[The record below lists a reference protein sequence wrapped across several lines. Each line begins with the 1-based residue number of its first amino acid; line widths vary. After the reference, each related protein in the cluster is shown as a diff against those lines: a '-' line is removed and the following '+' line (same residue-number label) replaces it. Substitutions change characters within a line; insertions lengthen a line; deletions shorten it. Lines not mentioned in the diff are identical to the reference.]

1 MKNKEDSVY
10 IKHIL
15 ESINNIEMWTKD
27 ASFEDFS
34 EDSDL
39 LQSAVIRQL
48 EIIGEATG
56 KVSEELKD
64 KYNEIPWKKV
74 MGMRNRLIHEY
85 MSIDLSLT
93 WGVVQTEIPEL
104 KIQLEKLLKAF

>member
-1 MKNKEDSVY
+1 MKSKEDSVY

-15 ESINNIEMWTKD
+15 ESIDNIEMWTKD

-34 EDSDL
+34 EDSEL

-48 EIIGEATG
+48 EIIGEAAG

-74 MGMRNRLIHEY
+74 IGMRNRLIHEY
-85 MSIDLSLT
+85 MSIDLPLT
-93 WGVVQTEIPEL
+93 WGVVQEEVP
-104 KIQLEKLLKAF
+104 KIKTQLEKILKTL